1 MQAKDKD
8 NLRSFYETELDKYGV
23 DYRSLHW
30 NSARSQ
36 LVRFEVLK
44 DIGLDRGCSVL
55 DIGCGLGDLYG
66 YLKER
71 IGVFTYVGYDISSK
85 MVETAS
91 ERFPEACFMVRDLL
105 EEECEP
111 ESFDYVVASGTFN
124 VKISGHDSFL
134 RDMISAMYRACKK
147 GIGFNLLERM
157 DYDWYSNDLFYSASP
172 EEVLAFCHT
181 FSARSEVKRQY
192 LIGDFTVFLYK

>member
-1 MQAKDKD
+1 MQAKDKE

-36 LVRFEVLK
+36 LVRFDVLK
-44 DIGLDRGCSVL
+44 DIGLDPGCSVL

-66 YLKER
+66 YLKEKN
-71 IGVFTYVGYDISSK
+71 GAFTYAGYDISTK
-85 MVETAS
+85 MVETAR
-91 ERFPEACFMVRDLL
+91 ERFPEACFIVRDIL
-105 EEECEP
+105 EEKCAP

-134 RDMISAMYRACKK
+134 RDMICAMYRACKK
-147 GIGFNLLERM
+147 GVGFNLLERM
-157 DYDWYSNDLFYSASP
+157 DYDWYSSDRFYTASLD
-172 EEVLAFCHT
+172 ETVAFCST
-181 FSARSEVKRQY
+181 ISPRSEVKTGY
-192 LIGDFTVFLYK
+192 LTGDFTVFVYK